1 MYNKILIANRGEIAI
16 RIMRTCKEMGIKT
29 VAVHST
35 ADKNSLHVKLA
46 DESICIGPPFSKDS
60 YLKIPS
66 IIAAAEVTGAEAIHP
81 GYGFLSEN
89 ADFVEKCHASKIDFI
104 GPSEKCIR
112 AMGDKISG
120 RKLAEEAGVP
130 ITPGTSGITTEEEAY
145 EAAKKIGFP
154 VIIKATAGGGGKG
167 MRIVHSEGSLIKMY
181 EMARSE
187 AAAAFGNDEV
197 YIEKFIEQPRH
208 IEVQILGDKHGN
220 VIHLFERDC
229 SIQRKNQKII
239 EEAPAPNVSEN
250 LRKRI
255 AEAAI
260 KLVKK
265 IDYYTTGTIEFLMDK
280 NEDFYFMEMNTRL
293 QVEHPVTELIT
304 GIDLVRQQ
312 LLVSAGHK
320 LEFTQDDIKCQ
331 GHAIECRINAED
343 PETFAPSPGKITGYH
358 SPGGYG
364 VRVDTFAHQD
374 CVLSPYYDSMIGKLI
389 CWGHTREEAI
399 KRMVRA
405 LDEYVIEGV
414 KTSIP
419 LQERIMMSLRFQD
432 GRLNTSFL
440 ENFI

>member
-1 MYNKILIANRGEIAI
+1 M
-16 RIMRTCKEMGIKT
+16 
-29 VAVHST
+29 
-35 ADKNSLHVKLA
+35 
-46 DESICIGPPFSKDS
+46 
-60 YLKIPS
+60 
-66 IIAAAEVTGAEAIHP
+66 
-81 GYGFLSEN
+81 
-89 ADFVEKCHASKIDFI
+89 
-104 GPSEKCIR
+104 
-112 AMGDKISG
+112 
-120 RKLAEEAGVP
+120 
-130 ITPGTSGITTEEEAY
+130 
-145 EAAKKIGFP
+145 
-154 VIIKATAGGGGKG
+154 
-167 MRIVHSEGSLIKMY
+167 
-181 EMARSE
+181 
-187 AAAAFGNDEV
+187 
-197 YIEKFIEQPRH
+197 
-208 IEVQILGDKHGN
+208 
-220 VIHLFERDC
+220 IHLFERDC